1 MEITMSRIFKIAKLI
16 NCKLTNTSPNHQN
29 LLLVNTV
36 FAIAKNKDSSNRI
49 FGDIGHYKNLF
60 EKEHKRIKDIEN
72 QISHTLKRHNKI
84 LPILNNVQ
92 NAIYL
97 QLDVFSELFLQKH
110 LQSGEKALPL
120 HSQNIAEWSSG
131 SSLGS

>member
-36 FAIAKNKDSSNRI
+36 FAIAKDKDSSNRI
-49 FGDIGHYKNLF
+49 FGDLGHYKNLF

-72 QISHTLKRHNKI
+72 QISHTLKRHNGHR
-84 LPILNNVQ
+84 LVLLTDNQ
-92 NAIYL
+92 FAIIYPKKE
-97 QLDVFSELFLQKH
+97 FIK
-110 LQSGEKALPL
+110 
-120 HSQNIAEWSSG
+120 
-131 SSLGS
+131 LGSVRSNALATWYRYWKQQNKKSK